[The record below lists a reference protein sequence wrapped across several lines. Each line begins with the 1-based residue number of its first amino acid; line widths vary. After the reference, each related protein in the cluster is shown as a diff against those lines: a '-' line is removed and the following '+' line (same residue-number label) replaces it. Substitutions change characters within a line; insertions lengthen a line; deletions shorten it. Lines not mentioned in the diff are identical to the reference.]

1 MRTVCSLAL
10 ALALLVSAGC
20 ATANKGITVYDPQG
34 KTREVTPEE
43 VDLMSGEHNPYLLQV
58 GDEIDLQFRVKTAH
72 ANDIDWNYR
81 IEAGDS
87 MEVRLSPRFREETEY
102 RIDVGDVIGISFLN
116 NWPLNSIR
124 TVRTDGKITL
134 PQIGDVV
141 ATGLTPGELQARLNS
156 LYEQTGIIQG
166 DPNITVN
173 VDFVNLD
180 RLESM
185 SRDVTVRPDGAIR
198 LPGFENDVR
207 IAGLTVGEACRALE
221 EEAARVY
228 RNRPRVSIILFPGLN
243 QTLLGMD
250 AVVQVRPD
258 GKIDVPRL
266 GEYQAA
272 GFELADVRAVLT
284 EDAADIIHN
293 PVDVIARLTEM
304 TGGRIYVGGEVADPG
319 VYALSATPTVL
330 QAVIMA
336 QGPIN
341 TSRMNSVLVMRRNP
355 DGKPY
360 VFKTNLHQVL
370 TQGSTENDFYLRS
383 FDVVYVPKKL
393 ISRANLF
400 VEQYINDLVPFDN
413 SLGITGSYYLNEQK
427 VRTKS
432 RNLNYNLGFTG
443 APQLGLGF

>member
-1 MRTVCSLAL
+1 MRTACSPAL
-10 ALALLVSAGC
+10 VLALLAGVGC

-34 KTREVTPEE
+34 KTLEVSPGE
-43 VDLMSGEHNPYLLQV
+43 VDLMSGERNPYLIQV
-58 GDEIDLQFRVKTAH
+58 GDEIDLQFRTKIAR
-72 ANDIDWNYR
+72 ASAIDWDYR

-87 MEVRLSPRFREETEY
+87 MEVRLSPRFREEAQY
-102 RIDVGDVIGISFLN
+102 QIDVGDVIGISFLN
-116 NWPLNSIR
+116 NWPLNAIR

-134 PQIGDVV
+134 SEVGDVD
-141 ATGLTPGELQARLNS
+141 AAGLTPGALQARLTT
-156 LYEQTGIIQG
+156 LYQQTGIIQG

-250 AVVQVRPD
+250 ATVQVRPD

-266 GEYQAA
+266 GEYHAA
-272 GFELADVRAVLT
+272 GFELADVRTVLA
-284 EDAADIIHN
+284 EDAADIVHN
-293 PVDVIARLTEM
+293 PVEVMARLTEV
-304 TGGRIYVGGEVADPG
+304 TGARIYVGGEVADPG
-319 VYALSATPTVL
+319 VYALAATPTVL

-341 TSRMNSVLVMRRNP
+341 TSRMNSVLVVRRNP

-360 VFKTNLHQVL
+360 VFKTNLHEVL
-370 TQGSTENDFYLRS
+370 TKGSTENDFQLRG
-383 FDVVYVPKKL
+383 FDVVYVPKKR

-400 VEQYINDLVPFDN
+400 VQQYINDLVPFDN
-413 SLGITGSYYLNEQK
+413 TLGITGTYYFNEQK

-443 APQLGLGF
+443 NPQLGLGF